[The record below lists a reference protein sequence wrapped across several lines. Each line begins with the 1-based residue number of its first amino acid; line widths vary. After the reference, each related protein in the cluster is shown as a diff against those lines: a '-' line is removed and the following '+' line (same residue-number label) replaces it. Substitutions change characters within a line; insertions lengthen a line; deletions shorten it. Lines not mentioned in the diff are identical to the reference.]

1 MYALREALAAV
12 RRAPVLVGL
21 SAGMVALALFVVGLF
36 TLAAYNLHVAL
47 ATLEERVEV
56 VAYIRDE
63 ASSPEVEVAIQ
74 ELTRLGEVERVQYV
88 SKDQALEQARREL
101 PEFQEIFTG
110 LNMNPLPASLEIK
123 LSSGFRGPEAVSR
136 VAGMAEAYPFVEDVR
151 FGQDW
156 VDRLFLLRRLAGI
169 TSGVLGLSF
178 AVVAA
183 LIIATAIRIAL
194 FARREEIHIMRLVG
208 ARDGFIRRPFLLEGA
223 ATGLVGGALAVGFT
237 WGAYWVGYR
246 WVFAME
252 WLPTLWVMG
261 GILMGAVF
269 GLLASALALRRY
281 LREV

>member
-1 MYALREALAAV
+1 MYAVREAFAAV
-12 RRAPVLVGL
+12 RRAPILVGL

-63 ASSPEVEVAIQ
+63 VSRAELEVAIQ
-74 ELTRLGEVERVQYV
+74 ELTRLGEVERVEYV
-88 SKDQALEQARREL
+88 SKDEALEQARREL

-110 LNMNPLPASLEIK
+110 LDVNPLPASLEIK
-123 LSSGFRGPEAVSR
+123 LSSGFRGPEAVSL

-169 TSGVLGLSF
+169 TSGVLGLAF

-183 LIIATAIRIAL
+183 LIIGTAIRIAL

-208 ARDGFIRRPFLLEGA
+208 AKDGFIRRPFLLEGA
-223 ATGLVGGALAVGFT
+223 ATGLVGGILAVGFT

-252 WLPTLWVMG
+252 WLPTAWVMG
-261 GILMGAVF
+261 GILTGALF